1 MSDNGKTVG
10 SVELNASAKLVFSIG
25 QWKGRAFAQARK
37 FVVTNRYQGPTP
49 SGFSMNGAIASAIV
63 TELRKLQTNG
73 PPIGNDTCA
82 VIAKNRSTKIRL
94 GIVLNLHPVCLHY
107 WPVEQ
112 RRIDHVGFRVIA
124 RVHERGR
131 SHMPTPGDTAI
142 RVVPS

>member
-1 MSDNGKTVG
+1 MSDDGKTVG

-94 GIVLNLHPVCLHY
+94 GIVPPDTKEGLPQVDLRESSKMRVTQVLP
-107 WPVEQ
+107 
-112 RRIDHVGFRVIA
+112 RRAYAFP
-124 RVHERGR
+124 GR
-131 SHMPTPGDTAI
+131 NSDK
-142 RVVPS
+142 